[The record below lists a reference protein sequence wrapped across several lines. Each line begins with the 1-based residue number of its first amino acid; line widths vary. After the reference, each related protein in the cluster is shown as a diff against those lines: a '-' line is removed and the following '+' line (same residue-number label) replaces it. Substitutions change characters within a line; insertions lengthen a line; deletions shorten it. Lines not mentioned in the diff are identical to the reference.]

1 MIYQIDTSMAGDLVH
16 IRVGDKLKKEIQK
29 LIDDGIFD
37 NQAEATR
44 EALRDLVLK
53 YKKFKGEDEK

>member
-1 MIYQIDTSMAGDLVH
+1 MAGDLVH
-16 IRVGDKLKKEIQK
+16 IRVGDKLKKEIQR
-29 LIDDGIFD
+29 LIDEGIFD

-53 YKKFKGEDEK
+53 YKRFNKEDEEK

>member
-1 MIYQIDTSMAGDLVH
+1 LAGDLIH

-29 LIDDGIFD
+29 LIDEGIFD
-37 NQAEATR
+37 NQAEAAR

-53 YKKFKGEDEK
+53 YKRFKDEEK

>member
-1 MIYQIDTSMAGDLVH
+1 MAGDLVH
-16 IRVGDKLKKEIQK
+16 IRVGDKLKKELQK
-29 LIDDGIFD
+29 LIDEGIFD

-53 YKKFKGEDEK
+53 YKGFKDEEN

>member
-1 MIYQIDTSMAGDLVH
+1 MTGDLLH

-29 LIDDGIFD
+29 LIDEGIFD
-37 NQAEATR
+37 NQAEASR

-53 YKKFKGEDEK
+53 YKRFKEGEK

>member
-1 MIYQIDTSMAGDLVH
+1 MAGDLVH
-16 IRVGDKLKKEIQK
+16 IRVGDKLKKEIEK

-53 YKKFKGEDEK
+53 YKRFKDEEK

>member
-1 MIYQIDTSMAGDLVH
+1 MAGDLIH

-29 LIDDGIFD
+29 LIDEGIFD
-37 NQAEATR
+37 NQAEAAR

-53 YKKFKGEDEK
+53 YKRFKDEEK

>member
-1 MIYQIDTSMAGDLVH
+1 MAGDLVH
-16 IRVGDKLKKEIQK
+16 IRVGDKLKKEIER

-37 NQAEATR
+37 NQAEAAR

-53 YKKFKGEDEK
+53 YKRFKHEEN